1 MDILALGEENFA
13 KNLVENDKK
22 LRMVL
27 VRIRERK
34 RSLKKFWKSDLNKS
48 NLTLKKTYP
57 RFSIDQESVS
67 IDRNR
72 QKLTKILN
80 VISID
85 WKIDWINWNF
95 GKTKFLTKIT
105 WFFEKTP
112 QSIEYNE

>member
-57 RFSIDQESVS
+57 RFSIDRESVS

-85 WKIDWINWNF
+85 RKQI
-95 GKTKFLTKIT
+95 G
-105 WFFEKTP
+105 
-112 QSIEYNE
+112 SIEILEK

>member
-27 VRIRERK
+27 VRIGERK
-34 RSLKKFWKSDLNKS
+34 RSLKKFCKSDLNKS

-57 RFSIDQESVS
+57 RFSIDRESIS

-85 WKIDWINWNF
+85 RKIDWIN
-95 GKTKFLTKIT
+95 
-105 WFFEKTP
+105 
-112 QSIEYNE
+112 

>member
-13 KNLVENDKK
+13 KNLFENDKK

-27 VRIRERK
+27 VQIGERK

-57 RFSIDQESVS
+57 RFSIDRESVS

-72 QKLTKILN
+72 QKLIKNFKCNFDWSKNRLDQLKFWKNKIFDKNNL
-80 VISID
+80 VF
-85 WKIDWINWNF
+85 WKNSLKHWI
-95 GKTKFLTKIT
+95 
-105 WFFEKTP
+105 
-112 QSIEYNE
+112 